1 MTRRAHRRGLAQSSY
16 GTDGVTARGRFEPYR
31 RVARVVMALI
41 SCLVLVATGYGWNVY
56 RDLNTGLT
64 RSSALGGAS
73 QASTEPTNI
82 LIMGLDSR
90 LDQDGNPLPKSV
102 LDQLH
107 AGDSDNGGYNTNVL
121 MVVHIPGSDAGPT
134 AKPVG
139 ISIPRDD
146 YVTLPGRPSD
156 TSKAKIKEGYG
167 LAKAEAEQKL
177 RAEGVKDPLTL
188 ERQGREAGRK
198 QTVTDVQDF
207 LGIRIDHFVEVTLV
221 GFYDLAQALGSV
233 TVCLQGPTQD
243 SFSGAKFHKGQQQL
257 DAAQA
262 LAFVRQRR
270 DYVHPELNFTDLDR
284 ARRQQA
290 FLASVAYQLKSA
302 GTLANPA
309 RLHDLIQ
316 VAAKD
321 VVIDGGLDLL
331 GFAERAPAIMG
342 GGLSFTTLPVKAF
355 DNVDGQDVNLV
366 DPEAI
371 KKVVRGL
378 LGPDDATASNP
389 QPARLPAATVDIAN
403 GSGRDGLAGSLGKS
417 LAQRG
422 LTAGSATTDR
432 KIRSRTTLTYSPSA
446 KAAADALAGLLNLT
460 ARPDD
465 SLDPGHLQLVL
476 GTDFTPPPD
485 LANAPGQAQ
494 GGAPSASAGAGPQGV
509 PTSSLHT
516 DGIPCVK

>member
-1 MTRRAHRRGLAQSSY
+1 
-16 GTDGVTARGRFEPYR
+16 
-31 RVARVVMALI
+31 
-41 SCLVLVATGYGWNVY
+41 
-56 RDLNTGLT
+56 
-64 RSSALGGAS
+64 
-73 QASTEPTNI
+73 
-82 LIMGLDSR
+82 
-90 LDQDGNPLPKSV
+90 
-102 LDQLH
+102 
-107 AGDSDNGGYNTNVL
+107 
-121 MVVHIPGSDAGPT
+121 
-134 AKPVG
+134 
-139 ISIPRDD
+139 
-146 YVTLPGRPSD
+146 
-156 TSKAKIKEGYG
+156 
-167 LAKAEAEQKL
+167 
-177 RAEGVKDPLTL
+177 
-188 ERQGREAGRK
+188 
-198 QTVTDVQDF
+198 
-207 LGIRIDHFVEVTLV
+207 VEVTLV
-221 GFYDLAQALGSV
+221 GFYDLAQALGSI

-309 RLHDLIQ
+309 RLHDLVE

-321 VVIDGGLDLL
+321 VVIDGGFDLL

-366 DPEAI
+366 DPDAI
-371 KKVVRGL
+371 RKVVRGL
-378 LGPDDATASNP
+378 LGPDDATAPNP
-389 QPARLPAATVDIAN
+389 QPARLPAATVDITNA
-403 GSGRDGLAGSLGKS
+403 SGRDGLAGSLGKS
-417 LAQRG
+417 LAARG
-422 LTAGSATTDR
+422 MTAGAATTGR
-432 KIRSRTTLTYSPSA
+432 KLRSSTTLSYSPNA
-446 KAAADALAGLLNLT
+446 KDAADALAGLLNLT

-465 SLDPGHLQLVL
+465 TLDPGHLQLVL

-485 LANAPGQAQ
+485 LANTPGQDDTA
-494 GGAPSASAGAGPQGV
+494 SASGAGSAGTGEGAGPQGV